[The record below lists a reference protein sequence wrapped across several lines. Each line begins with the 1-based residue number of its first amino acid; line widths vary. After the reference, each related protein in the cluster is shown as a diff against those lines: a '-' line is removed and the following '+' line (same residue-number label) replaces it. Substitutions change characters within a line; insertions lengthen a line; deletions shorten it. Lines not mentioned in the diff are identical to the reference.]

1 MIGNITADVPAL
13 GSRSE
18 RSTPALCRL
27 FDVRMKRN
35 PASHCRT
42 LGTGGECV
50 CVCVGMGGEGWG
62 VARVVQRQSHYN
74 FNQAWDLAW
83 NSPPA
88 LDPSELDA

>member
-1 MIGNITADVPAL
+1 M
-13 GSRSE
+13 
-18 RSTPALCRL
+18 
-27 FDVRMKRN
+27 
-35 PASHCRT
+35 
-42 LGTGGECV
+42 